1 MTLSRE
7 LPRPTAARTRALFKD
22 VSGYET
28 EGIGPGGRRL
38 RRVKALVYGELTV
51 VGIRQL
57 IRAAG
62 IGAGDRFVDL
72 GSGVGKI
79 VLGVALEVPGVT
91 CVGLEIDAER
101 HERAS
106 AVLRRA
112 EEKGWLTPGCCTLRH
127 EDARLG
133 DLEGATVL
141 FANSTCFPP
150 ALLNRLARRVAALPR
165 PVTFATFRALPPR
178 VARLFDPVAAS
189 PCHTSW
195 SKHVTLHVYRR
206 RLEGG

>member
-1 MTLSRE
+1 M
-7 LPRPTAARTRALFKD
+7 
-22 VSGYET
+22 
-28 EGIGPGGRRL
+28 
-38 RRVKALVYGELTV
+38 

-79 VLGVALEVPGVT
+79 VLGVALEVPDVT
-91 CVGLEIDAER
+91 CLGLEIDAER
-101 HERAS
+101 HKRAS

-112 EEKGWLTPGCCTLRH
+112 EEKGWLASGRCTLRH

-133 DLEGATVL
+133 NLEGATVL

-150 ALLNRLARRVAALPR
+150 ALLNRLARRVGALPR
-165 PVTFATFRALPPR
+165 PVTFATLRALPPG
-178 VARLFDPVAAS
+178 VARLFDLVAAS

-195 SKHVTLHVYRR
+195 SKHVTVYVYRR
-206 RLEGG
+206 GLED